1 METWCTTRY
10 ETPCESPCDNSTE
23 IPTEIPTESPF
34 EPCGVAEWVR
44 GLARG
49 NDPHG
54 WNLFVRRYSPWLR
67 RRCWYMLQRGRPV
80 VPPDEL
86 DELVQEVYCRLLAN
100 RRRHLRCFRGD
111 SEKALRTFLARVARG
126 VVLDHLR
133 YRYAFKRSSML
144 RISWGCASAN
154 PRARPATAAGE
165 TEVEPLDRVP
175 CLRVSPEREAL
186 RRQQRRL
193 FFRRC
198 RETDGGRSCR
208 RNAEIVWLALLEGWS
223 SREIAP
229 RVSLSPSAVDTVV
242 HRARRRL
249 EAKGIDIPERL

>member
-1 METWCTTRY
+1 MEMWCTTRY
-10 ETPCESPCDNSTE
+10 ESRCESPCDNSSE
-23 IPTEIPTESPF
+23 NPC
-34 EPCGVAEWVR
+34 EPDGLTEWVR
-44 GLARG
+44 SLGRG
-49 NDPHG
+49 NDPGG
-54 WNLFVRRYSPWLR
+54 WDFFVQRYSPWLR

-80 VPPDEL
+80 VPSDEL

-100 RRRHLRCFRGD
+100 RRRHLRRFRGD

-144 RISWGCASAN
+144 RVSWGCASAN
-154 PRARPATAAGE
+154 HRARPATAPGE
-165 TEVEPLDRVP
+165 TETEPLDRVP
-175 CLRVSPEREAL
+175 CLRMSPEREAL

-193 FFRRC
+193 FLRRC

-229 RVSLSPSAVDTVV
+229 RMSLSPSAVDTIV

-249 EAKGIDIPERL
+249 EAKGIEVPERL